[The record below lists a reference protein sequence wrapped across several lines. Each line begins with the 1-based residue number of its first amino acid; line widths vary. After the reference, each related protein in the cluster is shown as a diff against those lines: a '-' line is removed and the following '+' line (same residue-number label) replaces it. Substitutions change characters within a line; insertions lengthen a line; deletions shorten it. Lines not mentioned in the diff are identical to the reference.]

1 MLCDRVLILIGLAQE
16 CGTERNPL
24 NINTRTKILQEIYGY
39 QPNIMIY
46 GLADLTN
53 ENDICHE
60 WGRYLL
66 AYNQS
71 C

>member
-46 GLADLTN
+46 GLVDLTN